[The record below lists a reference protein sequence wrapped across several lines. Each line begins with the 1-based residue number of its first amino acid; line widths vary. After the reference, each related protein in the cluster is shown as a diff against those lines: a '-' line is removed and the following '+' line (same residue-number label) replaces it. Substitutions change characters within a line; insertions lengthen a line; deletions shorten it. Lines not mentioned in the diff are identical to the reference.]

1 MLYYLFEF
9 LELHYELPGASVFQY
24 LSFRAAVAVIFSLG
38 FSMITGRRI
47 IAFLK
52 NKQIGESVR
61 DLGLTGQKEKE
72 GTPTMGGIII
82 ILSTLL
88 PVVLLARLDNVY
100 ILLLIISMIWMGLIG
115 WLDDYIK
122 IFKKNKEG
130 LR

>member
-61 DLGLTGQKEKE
+61 YLGLTGQK
-72 GTPTMGGIII
+72 
-82 ILSTLL
+82 
-88 PVVLLARLDNVY
+88 
-100 ILLLIISMIWMGLIG
+100 
-115 WLDDYIK
+115 
-122 IFKKNKEG
+122 
-130 LR
+130 